1 MHKKAFTLPQDSS
14 DIDLTPMLDVV
25 FIMLI
30 FFIVTASF
38 VKEQVLDVSVP
49 ESVTEHKSEKL
60 QSIVVKVD
68 ASNRIWLDERQVDVR
83 ALRANFERLHAEDP
97 KAPVVVRADLKSNAA
112 TYVAVADAARQAAIG
127 QVQLMPV
134 SESI

>member
-1 MHKKAFTLPQDSS
+1 MHKKPFANASDQS

-25 FIMLI
+25 FILLI

-38 VKEQVLDVSVP
+38 VKEQVLDVSLP
-49 ESVTEHKSEKL
+49 ESITEDKSTV
-60 QSIVVKVD
+60 QQPIVVKVD
-68 ASNRIWLDERQVDVR
+68 ASNRIWLEERQVDAR

-112 TYVAVADAARQAAIG
+112 TYVAVADAARQASIV
-127 QVQLMPV
+127 QVQLLPV

>member
-1 MHKKAFTLPQDSS
+1 MHKKRFATAADQS

-38 VKEQVLDVSVP
+38 VKEQVLEVSLP
-49 ESVTEHKSEKL
+49 ESITEDKTKM
-60 QSIVVKVD
+60 QQPIVVKVD
-68 ASNRIWLDERQVDVR
+68 ASNRIWLEERQLDAR

-97 KAPVVVRADLKSNAA
+97 GAPVVVRADLKSNAA
-112 TYVAVADAARQAAIG
+112 TYVAVADAARQASIG

-134 SESI
+134 SDSI